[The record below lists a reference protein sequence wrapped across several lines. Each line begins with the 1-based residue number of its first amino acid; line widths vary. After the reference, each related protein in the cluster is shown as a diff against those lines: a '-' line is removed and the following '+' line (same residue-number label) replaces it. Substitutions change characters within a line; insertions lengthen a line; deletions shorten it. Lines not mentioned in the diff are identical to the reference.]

1 MGKKH
6 PLFLHGFDLASQ
18 ILSYLLS
25 FTLQKKHG
33 NPNANFF
40 ASTSKGPAHP
50 LTTERHIGDLGNIF
64 TASDNAPTHVFIVD
78 HIITLAEGRENSIL
92 GRAFVLHAGE
102 DDLGRGGDEESTKTG
117 NAGGRVAC
125 GVITAS

>member
-1 MGKKH
+1 VGKKH

-50 LTTERHIGDLGNIF
+50 LTTERHIGDLGNI
-64 TASDNAPTHVFIVD
+64 
-78 HIITLAEGRENSIL
+78 ITLAEGRENSIL